1 MEIEM
6 ERVDIAALLGEVL
19 TTVRPLA
26 EEHATTVE
34 LAEEECGREIMT
46 DAGRVRQVL
55 LNLLSYAVESGGA
68 EQPVRVHCEGEPDG
82 GVRIEVAS
90 QGSAN
95 AVAELP
101 RVLNEFIR
109 LDESMECDSELQLCL
124 RLAELLHGTLEVGST
139 EEAGSTFRLTLPKA
153 PHGA

>member
-6 ERVDIAALLGEVL
+6 ERVDVGALLGEVL
-19 TTVRPLA
+19 TTVRPLSG
-26 EEHATTVE
+26 EHSTMVE

-46 DAGRVRQVL
+46 DPGRIRQVL
-55 LNLLSYAVESGGA
+55 LNLLSYAVESGGG
-68 EQPVRVHCEGEPDG
+68 EPVRVRCQGEPDG
-82 GVRIEVAS
+82 GVRIEVVS
-90 QGSAN
+90 RGSGD
-95 AVAELP
+95 AVAALP

-109 LDESMECDSELQLCL
+109 LDDSVECDSELELCL
-124 RLAELLHGTLEVGST
+124 RLAELLHGTLEVGSM

>member
-6 ERVDIAALLGEVL
+6 ERVDIGALLGEVL

-26 EEHATTVE
+26 REHGTTVE

-46 DAGRVRQVL
+46 DPERIRQVL
-55 LNLLSYAVESGGA
+55 LNLLSYAVESSGG
-68 EQPVRVHCEGEPDG
+68 EPVRVRCEGEPDG
-82 GVRIEVAS
+82 GVRIELAS
-90 QGSAN
+90 WGSGD
-95 AVAELP
+95 AVAALP

-109 LDESMECDSELQLCL
+109 LDESVECDSELQLCL

>member
-6 ERVDIAALLGEVL
+6 ERVDVGALLGEVL
-19 TTVRPLA
+19 ATVRPLA
-26 EEHATTVE
+26 GEHATTVE
-34 LAEEECGREIMT
+34 LAEEGCGREIMT

-55 LNLLSYAVESGGA
+55 LNLLSYAVESGGG
-68 EQPVRVHCEGEPDG
+68 EPVRVRCEGEPDG

-90 QGSAN
+90 QGSTN

-139 EEAGSTFRLTLPKA
+139 GEAGSTFRLTLPKA